1 MPQFMSLEA
10 RLRPTKSQL
19 KPESVLL
26 PQLTSLSLLDL
37 LDSIPLKLTSSTLWT
52 SQPRLLRVKSKSP
65 RISRSALRTK
75 KSKPQKPLSSRSLTS
90 SPLSM
95 VWKSKLSM
103 TKVTFSLKPS
113 STLTLLVSL
122 PNSKVEP
129 RILLAFPFQL
139 VFPLLPLFLL
149 SLETPS
155 RTLLLCPLNLG
166 ISVDI

>member
-1 MPQFMSLEA
+1 
-10 RLRPTKSQL
+10 
-19 KPESVLL
+19 
-26 PQLTSLSLLDL
+26 
-37 LDSIPLKLTSSTLWT
+37 
-52 SQPRLLRVKSKSP
+52 
-65 RISRSALRTK
+65 
-75 KSKPQKPLSSRSLTS
+75 
-90 SPLSM
+90 
-95 VWKSKLSM
+95 M